1 MVTILFFIFPVLLVL
16 AILFIISFYFTFIL
30 LPLKKFSSEFT
41 ILDGLKKS
49 EFTENELNQDKV
61 EFSFKSRFGY
71 KLKGQIFVRD
81 INKIIIFSHG
91 VTWTLYG
98 MYKYMIPFLIKNYT
112 CVLLDSKGHG
122 KSSGGFPTYGYYEKY
137 DLYDCYCFIKDLLNK
152 KYFEK
157 EENNNLS
164 KTDFANNKN
173 IAVNNFYNPAVGF
186 FGESMGAAITLQ
198 ALNLFKD
205 NEISF
210 CIVDSPFSD
219 LKKLCIFQLEKS
231 LKLKLLA
238 KIVFQISRL
247 LIFILARFD
256 LKKIKPF
263 EIDDNLNV
271 PILLFHGEED
281 KLVPYYMSKQ
291 IYEKRKGKAFTEFY
305 LIEGADHTKGFMM
318 EKDFYVNK
326 MFEFVEKIFNQNK

>member
-1 MVTILFFIFPVLLVL
+1 MVAILFFIFPILIIL

-30 LPLKKFSSEFT
+30 LPIKKFSTEFT

-49 EFTENELNQDKV
+49 EFSENELNQDKV

-71 KLKGQIFVRD
+71 KLKGQIYIRD
-81 INKIIIFSHG
+81 INKIVIFSHG

-98 MYKYMIPFLIKNYT
+98 MYKYMIPFISKNYT

-122 KSSGGFPTYGYYEKY
+122 ESSGGFPTFGYYEKY
-137 DLYDCYCFIKDLLNK
+137 DLYDCYCFIKDFVNK
-152 KYFEK
+152 NYYEK
-157 EENNNLS
+157 DTDKDIEKDIEENVFED
-164 KTDFANNKN
+164 KKN
-173 IAVNNFYNPAVGF
+173 TNIGL

-219 LKKLCIFQLEKS
+219 LEKLCLFQLEKS
-231 LKLKLLA
+231 LKLKFLV
-238 KIVFQISRL
+238 KIIFEISRL

-256 LKKIKPF
+256 LKKIKPI
-263 EIDDNLNV
+263 EIDDNVNV
-271 PILLFHGEED
+271 PILLFHGEDD

-291 IYEKRKGKAFTEFY
+291 ICEKRKGKALTEFY
-305 LIEGADHTKGFMM
+305 LIKGADHTKGFMM
-318 EKDFYVNK
+318 EKDFYINK
-326 MFEFVEKIFNQNK
+326 MFEFIEKIYNKN